1 MKVVIYLAFCLAAAH
16 GFVVPHGRCCSTPMR
31 PGAAAPLLP
40 PQQLLSSRTA
50 LRSTAAPVMGLFGLG
65 TPEIAIIA
73 GVAMLILGPDQL
85 KKIAKD
91 VGKVSAELKQ
101 VRTSRVKARGHFAC
115 LQWCALRCQVPE
127 EFNKGLE
134 VGAAELEKKKTTGTL
149 IADADKPEEA
159 KEAKE
164 AKEA

>member
-101 VRTSRVKARGHFAC
+101 V
-115 LQWCALRCQVPE
+115 PE